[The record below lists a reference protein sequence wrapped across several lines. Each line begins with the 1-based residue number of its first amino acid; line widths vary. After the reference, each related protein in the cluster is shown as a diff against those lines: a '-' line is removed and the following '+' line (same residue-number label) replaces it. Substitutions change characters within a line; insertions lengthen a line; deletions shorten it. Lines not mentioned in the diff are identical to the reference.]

1 MSGSVRGPVFT
12 TGAKRRGQTPGETS
26 LLESGG
32 GGGEILLPS
41 PAVAPPPPHLTLLH
55 TWERLL
61 GERLKR
67 TFPPAP
73 RSPPPSLFILHSF
86 HQSVWVPSAQRR
98 SSGAP
103 SPPLYLSNCT
113 VLIEYCL
120 PFFFFSPFLHA
131 TAAHRLFRRQEAFLK

>member
-1 MSGSVRGPVFT
+1 MFT

-32 GGGEILLPS
+32 GEILLPC
-41 PAVAPPPPHLTLLH
+41 PAVAPSPPHDAALLH

-86 HQSVWVPSAQRR
+86 HQSVWVPSAQWR

-103 SPPLYLSNCT
+103 SPLLYLSNCT

-120 PFFFFSPFLHA
+120 LFFFFLLSSMLLLLIVYLEDRKHF
-131 TAAHRLFRRQEAFLK
+131 

>member
-1 MSGSVRGPVFT
+1 MGLSGALCLQRELSVGVRHRG
-12 TGAKRRGQTPGETS
+12 RRPCWRAAAE
-26 LLESGG
+26 
-32 GGGEILLPS
+32 EILLPS
-41 PAVAPPPPHLTLLH
+41 PAVAPSPPHYAALLH

-61 GERLKR
+61 RERLKW
-67 TFPPAP
+67 TFSPAP
-73 RSPPPSLFILHSF
+73 RSPPPSLFIPHSF

-120 PFFFFSPFLHA
+120 FLFLLSLR
-131 TAAHRLFRRQEAFLK
+131 AAASHRLFRRQEAFLK